1 MLYVRKAQ
9 EIPLA
14 VMPDHW
20 MQTGHNQLRHLHDAH
35 RLTEEILWGYGGH
48 STSIFVVSGEAK
60 EGGDSA
66 VISVSSA
73 R

>member
-1 MLYVRKAQ
+1 MLRVRKAQ

-35 RLTEEILWGYGGH
+35 RFTEEILSEYGGDG
-48 STSIFVVSGEAK
+48 TSIFVVYGEAK
-60 EGGDSA
+60 WGGDSA

-73 R
+73 

>member
-1 MLYVRKAQ
+1 MLHVREAQ

-20 MQTGHNQLRHLHDAH
+20 MQTGDNQLRHLHHAH
-35 RLTEEILWGYGGH
+35 RFTEEILWEYGGH
-48 STSIFVVSGEAK
+48 GTSIFVVPGAATEVW
-60 EGGDSA
+60 DSA

-73 R
+73 